1 MKTKQ
6 FISAT
11 IIALMLFGTSPLF
24 AQHGSMFHN
33 NDRVKFTEEQKAKIK
48 EIHLASFKEMQVLKN
63 QMGELKAKQ
72 HTLSTTDKPDLNAIN
87 ANIDEI
93 SKIQGKMM
101 KIKAADN
108 QKIRG
113 LLSDEQKMQFDSGM
127 MHKKGRMKMHRGE
140 FNGNAEHQER
150 S

>member
-1 MKTKQ
+1 
-6 FISAT
+6 
-11 IIALMLFGTSPLF
+11 
-24 AQHGSMFHN
+24 
-33 NDRVKFTEEQKAKIK
+33 
-48 EIHLASFKEMQVLKN
+48 
-63 QMGELKAKQ
+63 MGELKAKQ

-113 LLSDEQKMQFDSGM
+113 LLSDEQKMQFDSDK
-127 MHKKGRMKMHRGE
+127 MHKEGRMKMNRGE
-140 FNGNAEHQER
+140 FHGNVEHQEK

>member
-1 MKTKQ
+1 MKTNQ

-11 IIALMLFGTSPLF
+11 IIALMLFGTSSLF

-33 NDRVKFTEEQKAKIK
+33 NDRVKFTEEQKSKIK
-48 EIHLASFKEMQVLKN
+48 EIHLASFKEMQLLKN

-72 HTLSTTDKPDLNAIN
+72 HTLSTADKPDLNAIN
-87 ANIDEI
+87 VNIDEI
-93 SKIQGKMM
+93 SKIQGNMM
-101 KIKAADN
+101 KIRAADH

-113 LLSDEQKMQFDSGM
+113 LLTDEQKMQFDSDK
-127 MHKKGRMKMHRGE
+127 MHKEGRMKMHRGE
-140 FNGNAEHQER
+140 FHGNVEYQEK